1 MLCEKIELHCGHK
14 LRMKTFESASKDGL
28 CPRHE
33 CRCHVSEDE
42 MNLLREQVILWK
54 TPMWELMVHGRPA
67 TEEEKRVRE
76 ESMRAR
82 PPLMG
87 QCQGRTKTGEHCRC
101 TATKASGGRFCRL
114 HVM

>member
-1 MLCEKIELHCGHK
+1 MLCEKIDLHCGHK
-14 LRMKTFESASKDGL
+14 LRMKTFESASQDGL

-33 CRCHVSEDE
+33 CRCNLNEDE
-42 MNLLREQVILWK
+42 MNLLREQVTLWN
-54 TPMWELMVHGRPA
+54 TPMWALGLGRPP
-67 TEEEKRVRE
+67 TDEEKRVRE

-87 QCQGRTKTGEHCRC
+87 RCQGRTKTGEHCRC
-101 TATKASGGRFCRL
+101 TATKASGGKFCRL